1 MQSILVIEDEP
12 NILANTMD
20 ILRFE
25 GYDAQGA
32 ENGRKGLDL
41 ARLMPPDLIICDI
54 MMPECDGYAVLSEVR
69 AHEATRR
76 IPLVMMS
83 AKVDQATLREVVEMG
98 ASDYLPKP
106 FTMPELLMVVRRCLD
121 GAAIS

>member
-25 GYDAQGA
+25 GYEARGA
-32 ENGRKGLDL
+32 ENGRKGIDL
-41 ARLMPPDLIICDI
+41 VYQSVPDLILCDI
-54 MMPECDGYAVLSEVR
+54 MMPECDGYQVLSEVR
-69 AHEATRR
+69 ANEATRKV
-76 IPLVMMS
+76 PLVMMS

-98 ASDYLPKP
+98 ASDYLAKP

-121 GAAIS
+121 SSTGG

>member
-25 GYDAQGA
+25 GYEARGA
-32 ENGRKGLDL
+32 ENGHKGIAL
-41 ARLMPPDLIICDI
+41 ARETAPDLILCDI
-54 MMPECDGYAVLSEVR
+54 MMPECDGYTVLSEVR
-69 AHEATRR
+69 ADEMTLG

-83 AKVDQATLREVVEMG
+83 AKVDPATLREAVKLG
-98 ASDYLPKP
+98 ASDYLAKP
-106 FTMPELLMVVRRCLD
+106 FTMRELLTVVRRYL
-121 GAAIS
+121 GHTPGG

>member
-25 GYDAQGA
+25 GYETLGA
-32 ENGRKGLDL
+32 ENGRKGIDL
-41 ARLMPPDLIICDI
+41 ARQTPPDLIICDI

-69 AHEATRR
+69 ANEITRK

-98 ASDYLPKP
+98 ASDYLAKP
-106 FTMPELLMVVRRCLD
+106 FTMPELLTVVRRCLES
-121 GAAIS
+121 A